1 MRGDVDQLDS
11 DIESRQFMAHA
22 NSILELEQ
30 AKSAKASDAEVDTAT
45 AALPLIRRLDVYH
58 QDKTMAEKKPNLAE
72 FPPPFQVISLSM
84 SCQNDFS
91 LCDFSLIFLLF
102 LLLAYSLQAFIFR
115 RGQRTH

>member
-72 FPPPFQVISLSM
+72 FPPPFQVYL
-84 SCQNDFS
+84 S
-91 LCDFSLIFLLF
+91 LCCAKMMFPCATFLQFFYFFS
-102 LLLAYSLQAFIFR
+102 S
-115 RGQRTH
+115 

>member
-1 MRGDVDQLDS
+1 MNLLLFLASMRGDVDQLDS

-72 FPPPFQVISLSM
+72 FPPPFQVYLSLYM
-84 SCQNDFS
+84 LCQNDYS

-102 LLLAYSLQAFIFR
+102 LLS
-115 RGQRTH
+115 

>member
-1 MRGDVDQLDS
+1 MNLLLFSASMRGDVDQLDS

-72 FPPPFQVISLSM
+72 FPPPFQVSTSLYVM
-84 SCQNDFS
+84 PK
-91 LCDFSLIFLLF
+91 
-102 LLLAYSLQAFIFR
+102 
-115 RGQRTH
+115 